1 MYLNNRTTEENVC
14 MSATSHG
21 CALCLSTA
29 HSCDVADMHTFSTFM
44 SVVIVVSPD
53 M

>member
-1 MYLNNRTTEENVC
+1 MYRTTEEDVC

-21 CALCLSTA
+21 CALCLSA
-29 HSCDVADMHTFSTFM
+29 AQSCDGADMHTFSTFM
-44 SVVIVVSPD
+44 SEVIAVSPD